1 MMSMI
6 SDSYVLKY
14 SGIDNESAVSKYNL
28 ELGLS
33 NRLGFKS
40 DEAFRKNIFKVWE
53 PDFLIAFRSGFS
65 WD

>member
-14 SGIDNESAVSKYNL
+14 GGIDNESAVSKYNL
-28 ELGLS
+28 ELGMS

-40 DEAFRKNIFKVWE
+40 DEAFRKDIFRAWE
-53 PDFLIAFRSGFS
+53 PDFL
-65 WD
+65 